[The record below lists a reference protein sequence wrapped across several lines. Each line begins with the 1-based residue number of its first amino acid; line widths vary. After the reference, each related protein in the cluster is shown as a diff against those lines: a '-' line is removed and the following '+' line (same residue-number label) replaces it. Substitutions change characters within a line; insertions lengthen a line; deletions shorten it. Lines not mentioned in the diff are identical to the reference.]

1 MRGAADGAHAR
12 LLPSLGWD
20 WVVETMQKE
29 ESPMATSIT
38 NRSVTRRATLAGL
51 GAGGLGV
58 ALAVSTRPAAAQDAA
73 STMAS
78 HPIVGTWVSKFA
90 DMNPG
95 TSYSYFVYHADGT
108 FIELHPFAGTLVGAW
123 QPTGE
128 RTANTIIK
136 GQNIGLEWGGFV
148 PGMVT
153 AWISVTVDESGDAF
167 TGDGVLELAQPD
179 GTVVALVP
187 LTGSQFTRLVF
198 EPPPPLATPKAA
210 TPTG

>member
-1 MRGAADGAHAR
+1 MTTPNTD
-12 LLPSLGWD
+12 
-20 WVVETMQKE
+20 
-29 ESPMATSIT
+29 
-38 NRSVTRRATLAGL
+38 RSVSRRTALAGL
-51 GAGGLGV
+51 GAGGLGL
-58 ALAVSTRPAAAQDAA
+58 ALAASTRPAAAQDAA

-128 RTANTIIK
+128 RTADTIIK
-136 GQNIGLEWGGFV
+136 GQNIGFEWGGFV
-148 PGMVT
+148 PSMVT
-153 AWISVTVDESGDAF
+153 AWISATVNEGGDAF

-187 LTGSQFTRLVF
+187 LTGSQFTRLVV
-198 EPPPPLATPKAA
+198 EPPPPLGTPEAG